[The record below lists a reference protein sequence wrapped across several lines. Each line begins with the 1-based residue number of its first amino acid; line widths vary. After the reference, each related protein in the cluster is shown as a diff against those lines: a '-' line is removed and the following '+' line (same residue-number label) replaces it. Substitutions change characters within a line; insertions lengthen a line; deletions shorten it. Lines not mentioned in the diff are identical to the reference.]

1 MEGLL
6 HCRDYL
12 VQRTAT
18 KLAVHRR
25 GEGAGVIVMN
35 GQISRQDK
43 LVRVTRNPDLKA
55 HMVCLYNYRCLADG
69 RLTFVESSPDVLV
82 SSVEPR
88 GLQQSGVR
96 D

>member
-69 RLTFVESSPDVLV
+69 RLTFVESSCPTF
-82 SSVEPR
+82 
-88 GLQQSGVR
+88 
-96 D
+96 